1 MSQPGRPAPSGP
13 FAPSVAP
20 APSDPAVAAEPATP
34 SARALAHRGWAF
46 AALAAAGCFW
56 GLGFFF
62 GKIALRELGVGHM
75 LLYRFAF
82 GCLALLPFATP
93 ARLRVRRADWRMLA
107 LGGLLGVPVQFI
119 VQFEGLA
126 RTTVS
131 HASLMVGT
139 APMLIALG
147 AVVFMREHMDARGWL
162 LLLVSVVG
170 AALITLGASQG
181 DGAGAAGRATVPGD
195 LLVVL
200 SLVAGVAW
208 VLLSKHLMKPP
219 ACNPAFAV
227 NAWMLFVGTVGLA
240 AWVLLAD
247 GPPPVH
253 LPATTWVAVAAPG
266 VLINALGAWLWN
278 WGLIRVPA
286 AHAGAFVNLEPVIGT
301 GLGVLLLGET
311 LTALAVVGGVLILA
325 AALRFT
331 WRAPAGPPP
340 NRTT

>member
-1 MSQPGRPAPSGP
+1 MSRPGRH
-13 FAPSVAP
+13 
-20 APSDPAVAAEPATP
+20 APSDPLVIAEPTTAP
-34 SARALAHRGWAF
+34 APGPAHRGWAF
-46 AALAAAGCFW
+46 AALATAGCFW

-82 GCLALLPFATP
+82 GCVALLPFATP
-93 ARLRVRRADWRMLA
+93 ARMRVRRADWSMLA
-107 LGGLLGVPVQFI
+107 FGGLLSVPVQFV

-147 AVVFMREHMDARGWL
+147 AVLFMGERMDARGWL
-162 LLLVSVVG
+162 LLVVSVLG
-170 AALITLGASQG
+170 AALITLGASGG
-181 DGAGAAGRATVPGD
+181 DGSAATGRATVLGD

-200 SLVAGVAW
+200 SLVAGVTW
-208 VLLSKHLMKPP
+208 VLLSKHLMQPP

-227 NAWMLFVGTVGLA
+227 NAWMLFVGTIGLA

-247 GPPPVH
+247 GPPPTH
-253 LPATTWVAVAAPG
+253 LSATTWVAVAAPG
-266 VLINALGAWLWN
+266 VLINALGTWLWN
-278 WGLIRVPA
+278 WGLTRVPA
-286 AHAGAFVNLEPVIGT
+286 AHAGAFVNLEPVVGT
-301 GLGVLLLGET
+301 CLGVLLLGET
-311 LTALAVVGGVLILA
+311 LTALAVGGGVLILG

-331 WRAPAGPPP
+331 WRASAEPPP
-340 NRTT
+340 NCPT